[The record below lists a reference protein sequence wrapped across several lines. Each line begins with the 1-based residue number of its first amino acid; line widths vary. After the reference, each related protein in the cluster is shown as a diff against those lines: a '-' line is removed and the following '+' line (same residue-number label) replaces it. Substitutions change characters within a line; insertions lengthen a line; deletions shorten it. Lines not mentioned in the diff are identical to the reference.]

1 MKKYPV
7 QIDKKVRA
15 IIEINADASKEEII
29 DKVLNDDSV
38 KSKIANRKVK
48 EVQIIKNQI
57 ILIQFEENK

>member
-15 IIEINADASKEEII
+15 VIEVDVDASKEDII
-29 DKVLNDDSV
+29 KKVLDDEIV

-48 EVQIIKNQI
+48 EVEIIKNQI
-57 ILIQFEENK
+57 ILIQFEEN

>member
-15 IIEINADASKEEII
+15 VIEVDVDASKEEII

-48 EVQIIKNQI
+48 AVQIIKNQI
-57 ILIQFEENK
+57 ILIQFEEN

>member
-48 EVQIIKNQI
+48 KVQIIKNQI
-57 ILIQFEENK
+57 ILIQFEEN

>member
-57 ILIQFEENK
+57 ILIQFEEN